1 MCQPSFD
8 QNIHKVPFLFHV
20 ISLGRNWRIDKF
32 EDSIELIISLIKEI
46 RGLIEET
53 IKFEVN

>member
-8 QNIHKVPFLFHV
+8 QNIYKVPFLFHV
-20 ISLGRNWRIDKF
+20 ISLGRNWRIDNF
-32 EDSIELIISLIKEI
+32 EDLIELRISLIKEI

-53 IKFEVN
+53 SKFGVN